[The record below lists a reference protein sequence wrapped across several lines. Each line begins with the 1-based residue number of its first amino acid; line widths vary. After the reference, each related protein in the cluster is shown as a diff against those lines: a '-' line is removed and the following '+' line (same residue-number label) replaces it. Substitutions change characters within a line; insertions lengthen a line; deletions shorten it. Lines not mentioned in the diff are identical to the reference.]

1 MVFIK
6 SAPDFNARFS
16 KVISSFR
23 IMSLKTIVKVSH
35 VSNLSDARYCAGMG
49 VDMLGVGV
57 ISSHQDYMAPPL
69 FQEIR
74 GWIAGPKIVA
84 ELYGVSTHEEIRAA
98 VETYAPDYF
107 ELTLDEYLKFGSAL
121 SLPCLVYCGETM
133 PAASVVDPQ
142 KVSHFIAGER
152 LSCKDL
158 PERMPVM
165 IQVTTVPSLQE
176 KLAQGCFRGIVLEG
190 PRQSRV
196 GMTSYEELGDL
207 LEALE
212 DD

>member
-6 SAPDFNARFS
+6 SAPGFNARFS

-57 ISSHQDYMAPPL
+57 ISSHQDYMAPPV

-84 ELYGVSTHEEIRAA
+84 ELYGISTQEEIRAA
-98 VETYAPDYF
+98 LETYSPDYF
-107 ELTLDEYLKFGSAL
+107 ELTLDEYSKFGSAL
-121 SLPCLVYCGETM
+121 TLPCLVYCGETM
-133 PAASVVDPQ
+133 AVTSVLDPQ
-142 KVSHFIAGER
+142 KVLYLIAGER
-152 LSCKDL
+152 LTCKDL
-158 PERMPVM
+158 PERIPVL
-165 IQVTTVPSLQE
+165 IHAATVQSLTE

-190 PRQSRV
+190 PRASRV
-196 GMTSYEELGDL
+196 GMTSYEGLGDL

-212 DD
+212 DE